1 MPCEIDRET
10 RSESGAGG
18 VPIAATASAR
28 RRSRLRLTLDP
39 TRSLRGIF
47 RELLRQAENRDS
59 DHRGPYFNV
68 VLTHLVAA
76 TLDSMGPSDVAE
88 PGSDPLSHTRAS
100 RAPFE
105 LGDTHFHVAG
115 TPGTATFTA
124 CRESLG
130 RGYRC
135 VLITVPPWGAL
146 DTAIAQETGVD
157 DQLDVVDFEHF
168 VAVHLGLRS
177 RFRAALLP
185 AELRRLVTRYNE
197 IVDREETDPSLKI
210 RFRTPRRAV
219 RPSRSEPT
227 DLPPEVSEA
236 P

>member
-1 MPCEIDRET
+1 MPCETHQET
-10 RSESGAGG
+10 GSESGSGG
-18 VPIAATASAR
+18 VPIAAPASAK

-59 DHRGPYFNV
+59 DYRGPYFNV

-76 TLDSMGPSDVAE
+76 TLDSMGLPGVAE
-88 PGSDPLSHTRAS
+88 PGSDRLGDPRSSH
-100 RAPFE
+100 APFE
-105 LGDTHFHVAG
+105 VGDTHFHVAG
-115 TPGTATFTA
+115 TPTTATFTA

-146 DTAIAQETGVD
+146 DTVIAQETGFD

-168 VAVHLGLRS
+168 VTVHLGIRS

-197 IVDREETDPSLKI
+197 IVDRERADPSLKI
-210 RFRTPRRAV
+210 QFRTPRRAV

-227 DLPPEVSEA
+227 HLPPEASEA